1 MNSDRIPHEFD
12 VEAAIDNAP
21 LGFYQIAIAVIC
33 SLIIMIDGFGNQSI
47 AFVAP
52 VLLHEWALRPAM
64 LGAIFSIGLFG
75 GALSAM
81 VVGPLSGRFGRKSVL
96 VVSLLIFALASV
108 ATTRATGATSMLVL
122 RLFTGIGVGG
132 ALPLLLA
139 TTAEYS
145 PKRYRATIVSA
156 MYAGYPLGAVL
167 GGLLSI
173 RLIPMFGWQ
182 SVFYLGGLLPLAF
195 LPLVLVMVPE
205 STVYS
210 ITVGKPRSEI
220 QRILHRLGVAA
231 DDTARFIVP
240 EHARSGAGIPQLFRD
255 GRALATVLIGAT
267 CFMGVLLTYVLVNW
281 TPTLLK
287 QSGYSL
293 DIAVMSSILLNL
305 GTVFAAPIL
314 GRAMDRLG
322 PYGVIGGA
330 FLVGAV
336 FVTLI
341 GWPKDHLTAM
351 LAVIFLAGFFSIGAQ
366 LCVVTLATIYYP
378 THLRAT
384 GIGLAMVVAR
394 VGAVLGPSIGGGM
407 LAVGFKP
414 TALFDLAATAS
425 VLGSFAILLM
435 HWRVPRPD
443 APVAVRASTDTL

>member
-1 MNSDRIPHEFD
+1 MNPDRIPPGFD
-12 VEAAIDNAP
+12 IEGAIDHAP
-21 LGFYQIAIAVIC
+21 VSVYQIAIAVLC
-33 SLIIMIDGFGNQSI
+33 SLVIMVDGFGNQSI

-52 VLLHEWALRPAM
+52 VLLHDWALRPAM

-81 VVGPLSGRFGRKSVL
+81 VVGPLSGRFGRKPVL
-96 VVSLLIFALASV
+96 VASMLIFALASI

-122 RLFTGIGVGG
+122 RLLTGIGVGA

-145 PKRYRATIVSA
+145 PQRFRATIVSA

-173 RLIPMFGWQ
+173 RLIPLFGWQ
-182 SVFYLGGLLPLAF
+182 SVFYLGGLLPLAL
-195 LPLVLVMVPE
+195 LPLVLALVPE
-205 STVYS
+205 STVYLV
-210 ITVGKPRSEI
+210 TVGRPRSEI
-220 QRILHRLGVAA
+220 QRILHRLGIAA
-231 DDTARFIVP
+231 ADTARFVIP
-240 EHARSGAGIPQLFRD
+240 EHARSGAGIQQLFRD

-267 CFMGVLLTYVLVNW
+267 CFMGVLLTFVLINW

-287 QSGYSL
+287 QAGYPL
-293 DIAVMSSILLNL
+293 DIAVLSSILLNL
-305 GTVFAAPIL
+305 GTVCAAPIL

-341 GWPKDHLTAM
+341 GWPQDHLAGM

-366 LCVVTLATIYYP
+366 LCVVTLSTIYYP

-384 GIGLAMVVAR
+384 GIGLAMVIAR
-394 VGAVLGPSIGGGM
+394 VGAVVGPAIGGGM

-414 TALFDLAATAS
+414 AALFEMAALAS
-425 VLGSFAILLM
+425 VLASLAIFLM
-435 HWRVPRPD
+435 LWRVPRPN
-443 APVAVRASTDTL
+443 APVAARR

>member
-1 MNSDRIPHEFD
+1 MTPDRTPPGFD
-12 VEAAIDNAP
+12 IEGAIDRAP
-21 LGFYQIAIAVIC
+21 LGGYQIAIAVLC
-33 SLIIMIDGFGNQSI
+33 SLIIMVDGFGNQSI

-52 VLLHEWALRPAM
+52 VLLHDWALRPAM

-81 VVGPLSGRFGRKSVL
+81 VIGPLSGRFGRKPVL
-96 VVSLLIFALASV
+96 VVSMLIFALASI

-122 RLFTGIGVGG
+122 RLLTGIGVGA

-145 PKRYRATIVSA
+145 PKRFRATLVSA

-173 RLIPMFGWQ
+173 RLIPLFGWQ
-182 SVFYLGGLLPLAF
+182 SVFYLGGLLPLAL
-195 LPLVLVMVPE
+195 LPLVLALVPE
-205 STVYS
+205 STVYLV
-210 ITVGKPRSEI
+210 TVGRPRSEI
-220 QRILHRLGVAA
+220 QRILHRLGIAA
-231 DDTARFIVP
+231 DNTARFVIP
-240 EHARSGAGIPQLFRD
+240 EQARSGAGIQQLFRD

-267 CFMGVLLTYVLVNW
+267 CFMGVLLTFVLINW

-287 QSGYSL
+287 QAGYPL
-293 DIAVMSSILLNL
+293 DIAVLSSILLNL
-305 GTVFAAPIL
+305 GTVCAAPVL

-341 GWPKDHLTAM
+341 GWPQDHLTGM

-366 LCVVTLATIYYP
+366 LCVVTLSTIYYP

-384 GIGLAMVVAR
+384 GIGLAMVIAR
-394 VGAVLGPSIGGGM
+394 VGAVVGPAIGGGM
-407 LAVGFKP
+407 LAAGFKP
-414 TALFDLAATAS
+414 AALFEMAALAS
-425 VLGSFAILLM
+425 VLASLAIFLM
-435 HWRVPRPD
+435 LWRVPRPN
-443 APVAVRASTDTL
+443 APVRRAPTDAL